1 MAWRNAHRYPVHRT
15 SYSSAVRCFM
25 FLKDFFNSSVG
36 NEVPKVG
43 DVVYEDKTF
52 GAASDYDETKRAVGV
67 VAIVSEDA
75 RDVTIINLKDLT
87 FSSKDVAGNFNPEN
101 PYGASNATIYWRT
114 RFKGMEDI
122 AEIENFGEIKFL
134 TTINPNAPVVTVE
147 RLKKSFTEP
156 QHC

>member
-1 MAWRNAHRYPVHRT
+1 M
-15 SYSSAVRCFM
+15 
-25 FLKDFFNSSVG
+25 
-36 NEVPKVG
+36 G

-52 GAASDYDETKRAVGV
+52 GAASDYDADYDGTKRAVGV

-87 FSSKDVAGNFNPEN
+87 FSSKDVAENFNPEN

-134 TTINPNAPVVTVE
+134 TMINPNAPVVTVE

-156 QHC
+156 

>member
-1 MAWRNAHRYPVHRT
+1 
-15 SYSSAVRCFM
+15 M

-52 GAASDYDETKRAVGV
+52 GAASDYDGTKRAVGV

>member
-1 MAWRNAHRYPVHRT
+1 MNFWAAVAQLGEKALA
-15 SYSSAVRCFM
+15 AVRCFM